1 MTQNSNNSKNP
12 LHGLWALTNREL
24 KKWYKNPY
32 LFILSIIQPLIW
44 MGIFGRAMNIS
55 AVFTNNPITLPATVT
70 SAIPPQLLPLLPKL
84 QEALS
89 NASTMREIVDK
100 MMLKTFGTTDYFSYM
115 SVGIVSF
122 VVLFTTMFSGMSIV
136 WDRRLGFLNK
146 ALSTPVARG
155 SILMSKVF
163 NAVIRSI
170 IQAAIVLGFAFALGL
185 KVGSDFN
192 PLNILGVFAAVFLIG
207 VGLSS
212 IFIAIAIRS
221 TRMETQM
228 AVMNLLNLPLLFTS
242 SALMPTSVMPDW
254 LQPVA
259 KVNPLTYATDA
270 TRQLMIS
277 QLNMQQLI
285 FDFAYLGVFAI
296 VFSAIGILLS
306 WRYLS
311 R

>member
-1 MTQNSNNSKNP
+1 MTKQNGNSQNP

-32 LFILSIIQPLIW
+32 LLIMSIIQPLIW
-44 MGIFGRAMNIS
+44 MGLFGKAMNLS
-55 AVFTNNPITLPATVT
+55 ALFTNFSLPST
-70 SAIPPQLLPLLPKL
+70 IPPAIAQ
-84 QEALS
+84 QIS
-89 NASTMREIVDK
+89 NS
-100 MMLKTFGTTDYFSYM
+100 LKTAFQSTFKTADYFSYM

-146 ALSTPVARG
+146 VLSTPVARG

-185 KVGSDFN
+185 VVGSDFT
-192 PLNILGVFAAVFLIG
+192 PLNLLGVFAAIFLLGI
-207 VGLSS
+207 GLSS

-221 TRMETQM
+221 TKWETQM
-228 AVMNLLNLPLLFTS
+228 AVMNLLNMPLLFAS
-242 SALMPTSVMPDW
+242 NALFPTSLMPDW
-254 LQPVA
+254 LQPIT
-259 KVNPLTYATDA
+259 KVNPITYLTDA
-270 TRQLMIS
+270 NRQLI
-277 QLNMQQLI
+277 LYTINTQQLI
-285 FDFAYLGVFAI
+285 LDFAFLGVFAI
-296 VFSAIGILLS
+296 VFATIGIVLS